1 MRPTL
6 LVSELDIQV
15 SEDGGEGDD
24 VQSIVISLGLGIASK
39 GEGEAKA
46 VYS

>member
-15 SEDGGEGDD
+15 SEDGGNETNDA
-24 VQSIVISLGLGIASK
+24 QLSVINLGIASK